1 MLSLNY
7 APGPMLTDIVREARS
22 SAGIDAGIAQY
33 FNNLEETVRAVY
45 HVRPRLM
52 LCRAVELSGVK

>member
-1 MLSLNY
+1 
-7 APGPMLTDIVREARS
+7 MLTDIVREARS
-22 SAGIDAGIAQY
+22 SAGIDTGIAQY